1 VTALEGKL
9 AELAKRF
16 AERLPEERRSIAD
29 ALSAGDREAL
39 IDRTHKL
46 AGIAGMFGQSEIG
59 AAAQELEQRILA
71 DADFGAEAARLLD
84 LLERP

>member
-1 VTALEGKL
+1 
-9 AELAKRF
+9 
-16 AERLPEERRSIAD
+16 
-29 ALSAGDREAL
+29 
-39 IDRTHKL
+39 
-46 AGIAGMFGQSEIG
+46 MFGQSEIG